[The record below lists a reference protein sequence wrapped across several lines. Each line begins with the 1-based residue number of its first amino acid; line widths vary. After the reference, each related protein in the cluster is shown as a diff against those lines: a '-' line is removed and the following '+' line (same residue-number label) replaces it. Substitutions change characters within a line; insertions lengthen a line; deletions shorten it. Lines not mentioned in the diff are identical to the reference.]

1 MPPLDSHKPTV
12 LLVDDDVAVLTLC
25 RTLLEQEGFS
35 VLVATGSSVAL
46 NICKNYPG
54 SIDVLLTDL
63 VLPPPEFS
71 FSCGANEF
79 PHVHGHQL
87 AVRALGMRKTLR
99 IILMSG
105 NVDKILADYG
115 IRRGSVPLISKPFE
129 NQTLIN
135 LVRGTLRERPTSQ
148 ESLVKEP
155 AAQAQGP
162 DAWFG

>member
-1 MPPLDSHKPTV
+1 MPALDSNKPTV

-46 NICKNYPG
+46 KICKNYPG
-54 SIDVLLTDL
+54 SIDVLVTDL
-63 VLPPPEFS
+63 VLPPSEFS
-71 FSCGANEF
+71 FSSDNEF

-105 NVDKILADYG
+105 NVDRVLADYG
-115 IRRGSVPLISKPFE
+115 IRRGSVPLLSKPFE
-129 NQTLIN
+129 SQILIA
-135 LVRGTLRERPTSQ
+135 LVRSTLQERPATQ

-155 AAQAQGP
+155 AARANGP